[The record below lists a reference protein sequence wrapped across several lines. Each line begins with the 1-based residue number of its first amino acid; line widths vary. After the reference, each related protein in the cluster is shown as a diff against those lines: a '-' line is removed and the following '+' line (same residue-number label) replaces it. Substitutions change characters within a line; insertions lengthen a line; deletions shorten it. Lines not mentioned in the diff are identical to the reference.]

1 MHHTVTAP
9 RATVDNQTLQSCCKT
24 AKQYSRCDI
33 LVNCH
38 VFVLYEEMSNV
49 KSFVSSTDRRLIS
62 NYSCT
67 AQQIKLDYICLSSL
81 SSFISKNDD
90 EILEIAFQIVRN
102 SKNTYLPKL
111 GSTFHCS

>member
-9 RATVDNQTLQSCCKT
+9 HATVDNRTLQSCCKT

-38 VFVLYEEMSNV
+38 VLYEEMSNV

-67 AQQIKLDYICLSSL
+67 AQQIKLDYICLSFL